1 MSRLKSVLRNTGY
14 LAFAETAKPALSFV
28 LILVIARMLGRDGMG
43 SYTVILTFT
52 SLFELIATFGVGT
65 MITRAIAAE
74 PERFSFYANAAIGV
88 ALLATAIVLPIM
100 LGVLH
105 AFHYPPEIAL
115 GIRLLAWILV
125 ISILQQYA
133 LSLCEGLQAMRLRA
147 VLSVADTAGRLIIG
161 VVMLLRG
168 HGVIGIVEGMVITR
182 ALTTF
187 LGFVFLAR
195 HTGLSLDYHV
205 MFGSSGKLAFRGLP
219 FLFTA
224 IASAAAWSVNTLML
238 SKLASVSDVGTYNAA
253 SRITDIIKT
262 FLFSYQIA
270 LLPMMS
276 ASFIKSR
283 EQFRQDCNA
292 SIKYLTLLTVPMAT
306 GISVL
311 APRIIDLVFGHKFAS
326 AGPVLQLLAW
336 TVCVFSVSM
345 VFARVLIASHHQ
357 MLDLYCNVAAL
368 VVNFTLGWVL
378 ISRYGPSGAAIS
390 TLISL
395 FTFGS
400 LEYFF
405 VARKL
410 FRAEVLVPF
419 ARSAGASALMGL
431 CLVYLK
437 AVPLLAVIPMGI
449 VIYLAVLVGTGTFS
463 PAELRMVRTLVT
475 ERVASMMARRDKRVV
490 SVG

>member
-1 MSRLKSVLRNTGY
+1 MSRLKAVLRNTGY
-14 LAFAETAKPALSFV
+14 LAFAETAKPALSFA
-28 LILVIARMLGRDGMG
+28 LILVIARILGRDGMG
-43 SYTVILTFT
+43 AYTVILTFT

-74 PERFSFYANAAIGV
+74 PERFSFFANAAIGV
-88 ALLATAIVLPIM
+88 SGLATAIVLPVM
-100 LGVLH
+100 LIVLH
-105 AFHYPPEIAL
+105 AFHYPAEIAL
-115 GIRLLAWILV
+115 GIRLLAWTLL

-133 LSLCEGLQAMRLRA
+133 LSLCEGLQEMRLRA
-147 VLSVADTAGRLIIG
+147 VLSVSDTAGRLITG
-161 VVMLLRG
+161 VFMVLHG
-168 HGVIGIVEGMVITR
+168 HGVLGIVEGMVITR
-182 ALTTF
+182 ALTTL
-187 LGFVFLAR
+187 LGFVVLAR
-195 HTGLSLDYHV
+195 HTKFSLDLRVVY
-205 MFGSSGKLAFRGLP
+205 GASGKLALRGLP

-238 SKLASVSDVGTYNAA
+238 SKLSSVSDVGTYNAA

-283 EQFRQDCNA
+283 EQFRQDCNN

-311 APRIIDLVFGHKFAS
+311 APRIIDLVFGHKFSS
-326 AGPVLQLLAW
+326 AAPVLQVLAW

-357 MLDLYCNVAAL
+357 MLDLYCNIGAL
-368 VVNFTLGWVL
+368 VVNITLGSVL
-378 ISRYGPSGAAIS
+378 ISKYGPTGAGIS

-395 FTFGS
+395 FTFGF

-410 FRAEVLVPF
+410 FRAELLAPL
-419 ARSAGASALMGL
+419 ARAAGASALMAL
-431 CLVYLK
+431 CLVYFK
-437 AVPLLAVIPMGI
+437 SVPLLLAIPLGA

-463 PAELRMVRTLVT
+463 SAELRLVQAVVT
-475 ERVASMMARRDKRVV
+475 ERVTSTFVRREKSVVNAS
-490 SVG
+490 

>member
-1 MSRLKSVLRNTGY
+1 
-14 LAFAETAKPALSFV
+14 
-28 LILVIARMLGRDGMG
+28 ML
-43 SYTVILTFT
+43 L
-52 SLFELIATFGVGT
+52 
-65 MITRAIAAE
+65 
-74 PERFSFYANAAIGV
+74 
-88 ALLATAIVLPIM
+88 
-100 LGVLH
+100 VLH

-115 GIRLLAWILV
+115 GIRLLAWTLLV
-125 ISILQQYA
+125 SILQQYA
-133 LSLCEGLQAMRLRA
+133 YSLCEGLQEMRLRSA
-147 VLSVADTAGRLIIG
+147 LSISDTAGRLITG
-161 VVMLLRG
+161 VFMLLQG
-168 HGVIGIVEGMVITR
+168 HGVLGIVEGMVITR
-182 ALTTF
+182 ALITV
-187 LGFVFLAR
+187 LGFVALAR
-195 HTGLSLDYHV
+195 NTNLSFDFRV
-205 MFGSSGKLAFRGLP
+205 MFGASPKLAFRGLP

-238 SKLASVSDVGTYNAA
+238 SKLSSVSDVGTYNAA

-283 EQFRQDCNA
+283 EQFRRDCNN

-326 AGPVLQLLAW
+326 AAPVLQVLAW

-345 VFARVLIASHHQ
+345 VFARVLTASHHQ

-368 VVNFTLGWVL
+368 FVNITLGWVL
-378 ISRYGPSGAAIS
+378 ISKYGPTGAGIS

-395 FTFGS
+395 FTFGF

-410 FRAEVLVPF
+410 FRAEMLAPL
-419 ARSAGASALMGL
+419 ARAAVASALMGL
-431 CLVYLK
+431 CLVYFK
-437 AVPLLAVIPMGI
+437 AVPLFAAIPLGT
-449 VIYLAVLVGTGTFS
+449 VIYLAVLIGTGTFS
-463 PAELRMVRTLVT
+463 SAEIRMVRTVVK
-475 ERVASMMARRDKRVV
+475 ERVTAMLARREKSVV
-490 SVG
+490 NAG